1 MSRTISRRDFLAGTL
16 AASAVSP
23 LVLPS
28 AVLGKDGQLPPSER
42 ITIAVFGV
50 GNRGRHSLSA
60 MRPLPD
66 HQVVAIAEARRD
78 RGESACKMTE
88 EFYSQRLGK
97 ASYSGCKLYGD
108 FREILARDDIDAVGE
123 RLPIIGTA
131 ACTAA

>member
-1 MSRTISRRDFLAGTL
+1 MNYPLSRRRFLAGTL

-23 LVLPS
+23 LVVPS
-28 AVLGKDGQLPPSER
+28 AVLGKEGQLPPSER

-50 GNRGRHSLSA
+50 GNRGRHSLGA

-78 RGESACKMTE
+78 RGESGCQMTE
-88 EFYSQRLGK
+88 EA
-97 ASYSGCKLYGD
+97 ASCTATSATSWRATTSMRSGEP
-108 FREILARDDIDAVGE
+108 F
-123 RLPIIGTA
+123 PTTGTA